1 MKLLSDI
8 LYKCKLI
15 QVAGSTHITIDQ
27 IVFDSRKVQKG
38 VLFIAVAGT
47 VSDGH
52 DFIDSAIK
60 NGASGVVC
68 EIMPAH
74 LFDHVTY
81 IQVQDSSKALGLIA
95 ANFYENPSEKMIVV
109 GVTGTNGKT
118 TIASL
123 LHQVFQSL
131 GFHSGL
137 LSTNVV
143 KIGNREFSSTHTT
156 PDAVAIQHWFGEM
169 VANKCSHC
177 FMEVSSHAVVQN
189 RIKGVKFKGALFS
202 NITHEH
208 LDYHKTFQNYINAK
222 KKFFDQL
229 DKGSFA
235 IINKDDPNGLIMLQN
250 TVAGKYTFG
259 IKTMGD
265 YNGKVIEN
273 QLSGLF
279 MDVDGREVWCKL
291 VGDFNAYNIMAIYA
305 ACRQLGLESDQAL
318 TAISKLEPVEGRFQ
332 YFISKNKVTGIVDYA
347 HTPDALENVLRT
359 IQKLRTGN
367 ESVITVVG
375 CGGNRDTSKRPLMA
389 SISAGMSDKVILT
402 SDNPRFEEPADIIK
416 DMKKGLDLLSVKK
429 TLVVEN
435 RAEAIKV
442 ACSLSSAGDIILV
455 AGKGH
460 EKYQEIKGVK
470 TPFDDWAVLK
480 ENLS

>member
-8 LYKCKLI
+8 LYKCELI
-15 QVAGSTHITIDQ
+15 QVSGSTQIAVDQ
-27 IVFDSRKVQKG
+27 VAFDSRKVQKG
-38 VLFIAVAGT
+38 ALFVAVAGT

-52 DFIDSAIK
+52 NFIDNAIDG
-60 NGASGVVC
+60 GAVAVVC

-74 LFDHVTY
+74 LFDGVTY

-95 ANFYENPSEKMIVV
+95 ANFYGNPSEKLIVV

-123 LHQVFQSL
+123 LHQVFQSM

-143 KIGNREFSSTHTT
+143 KIGNRKFSATHTT
-156 PDAVAIQHWFGEM
+156 PDAVAIQQWFNKM
-169 VANKCSHC
+169 VVNRCTHC

-189 RIKGVKFKGALFS
+189 RIKGIKFKGALFS

-208 LDYHKTFQNYINAK
+208 LDYHKTFRNYINAK
-222 KKFFDQL
+222 KKLFDQL

-235 IINKDDPNGLIMLQN
+235 ITNKDDPNGLVMLQN

-347 HTPDALENVLRT
+347 HTPDALENVLKT

-389 SISAGMSDKVILT
+389 SISASMSDKVILT
-402 SDNPRFEEPADIIK
+402 SDNPRFEEPSDIIE
-416 DMKKGLDLLSVKK
+416 DMKKGLDMLSEKK
-429 TLVVEN
+429 TLVVES
-435 RAEAIKV
+435 RSEAIKV
-442 ACSLSSAGDIILV
+442 ACSLSSVGDIILV

-460 EKYQEIKGVK
+460 EKYQEIKGVR

>member
-15 QVAGSTHITIDQ
+15 QVAGSTHLAVDQ
-27 IVFDSRKVQKG
+27 VVFDSRKVQKG
-38 VLFIAVAGT
+38 ALFVAVKGT

-52 DFIDSAIK
+52 TFIDSAIDS
-60 NGASGVVC
+60 GAIAVVC
-68 EIMPAH
+68 ENMPTVLH
-74 LFDHVTY
+74 DHVTY
-81 IQVQDSSKALGLIA
+81 IKVQDAAKSLGLIA
-95 ANFYENPSEKMIVV
+95 SNFYGNPSEKIMVV

-131 GFHSGL
+131 GFNSGL

-143 KIGNREFSSTHTT
+143 KIGNQEFSATHTT
-156 PDAVAIQHWFGEM
+156 PDAVAIQQWLDKM
-169 VANKCSHC
+169 VTDKCSYC

-189 RIKGVKFKGALFS
+189 RIAGIKFKGALFS

-208 LDYHKTFQNYINAK
+208 LDYHKTFANYINAK

-229 DKGSFA
+229 DKRSFA
-235 IINKDDPNGLIMLQN
+235 ITNKDDPNGLVMLQN
-250 TVAGKYTFG
+250 TEASKYTFG
-259 IKTMGD
+259 IKTMAD

-273 QLSGLF
+273 QISGLF

-318 TAISKLEPVEGRFQ
+318 TAISRMEPVEGRFQ

-347 HTPDALENVLRT
+347 HTPDALENVLKT

-375 CGGNRDTSKRPLMA
+375 CGGNRDASKRPLMA
-389 SISAGMSDKVILT
+389 SISAGMSNKVILT
-402 SDNPRFEEPADIIK
+402 SDNPRFEEPAAIIE
-416 DMKKGLDLLSVKK
+416 DMKKGLDVLSLKK

-442 ACSLSSAGDIILV
+442 ACSLSSVGDIILV

-470 TPFDDWAVLK
+470 TPFDDWEVLK
-480 ENLS
+480 DNLS

>member
-8 LYKCKLI
+8 LYKCELI
-15 QVAGSTHITIDQ
+15 QIIGSTQ
-27 IVFDSRKVQKG
+27 IVVNQVAFDSRKVQKG
-38 VLFIAVAGT
+38 ALFVAMPGT

-52 DFIDSAIK
+52 AYIDSAIEK
-60 NGASGVVC
+60 GASAVVC
-68 EIMPAH
+68 EIIPDN
-74 LFDHVTY
+74 LFKNITY
-81 IQVQDSSKALGLIA
+81 IQVQDSSKALGIIA
-95 ANFYENPSEKMIVV
+95 ANFYANPSENLIVV
-109 GVTGTNGKT
+109 GITGTNGKT

-123 LHQVFQSL
+123 LHQVFQNL
-131 GFHSGL
+131 GYECGL

-143 KIGNREFSSTHTT
+143 KIGNQKFSATHTT
-156 PDAVAIQHWFGEM
+156 PDAVTIQQWFHKM
-169 VANKCSHC
+169 VSHQCTHC

-189 RIKGVKFKGALFS
+189 RITGIKFKGAIFT

-235 IINKDDPNGLIMLQN
+235 ITNKDDPNGLVMLQN
-250 TVAGKYTFG
+250 TLARKYTFG

-318 TAISKLEPVEGRFQ
+318 TAISNLEPVQGRFQ

-347 HTPDALENVLRT
+347 HTPDALENVLKT

-375 CGGNRDTSKRPLMA
+375 CGGNRDTFKRPLMA
-389 SISAGMSDKVILT
+389 SISAALSDKVILT
-402 SDNPRFEEPADIIK
+402 SDNPRFEEPAVIID
-416 DMKKGLDLLSVKK
+416 DMKKGLDLLSEKK

-470 TPFDDWAVLK
+470 MPFDDWSVLK
-480 ENLS
+480 KNLS